1 MAKQQQNSPALNAQR
16 YQRASPSFSGTAR
29 TVDSAATA
37 GHGSS
42 GSTARPRDLPAP
54 PAPSSADEGN
64 RLTTASAMEADAIV
78 ESYGNTNNP
87 LRASTRSSLNPYDGM
102 AEDDGETVQDHETL
116 VVPANVSSDQAPSP
130 NGDTVWRGSQYE
142 DRQTER
148 TSPPKRSFSLSDHA
162 LKQSDSGIGL
172 LSPERPRMY
181 FKGHPSQE
189 VMPEENRLNSPTS
202 SEGAPAPPSKA

>member
-1 MAKQQQNSPALNAQR
+1 MDVMAKQQQASPALNA
-16 YQRASPSFSGTAR
+16 QRASPSFSGTAR

-42 GSTARPRDLPAP
+42 GGTARPRDLPAP
-54 PAPSSADEGN
+54 PSADEGN

-78 ESYGNTNNP
+78 ESYGDQSNP

-102 AEDDGETVQDHETL
+102 AEDDGDTVQDHETL
-116 VVPANVSSDQAPSP
+116 VVPANVSSGQAQSP

-142 DRQTER
+142 DQQTER
-148 TSPPKRSFSLSDHA
+148 TSPPKRSSSLSDHA
-162 LKQSDSGIGL
+162 LKQSDSGVGL

-202 SEGAPAPPSKA
+202 PEGAPTPPSKA